1 MTTPGQLIKDAINA
15 YCVSLYSEPPRSHLG
30 FSTMGEECDRKLFL
44 NFRHA
49 GRENFDGRMYRL
61 FNVGH
66 SAEPRFTS
74 YLRGIGFIVEET
86 DPTTGKQFKVTS
98 VNGHYAGSC
107 DGILTATEA
116 TAVFG
121 LTVGE
126 RLLVSFKTNGT
137 GAGYNSVS
145 KDGFKKAKPRHW
157 IQECQYGYKMGI
169 KSVLYLIENKN
180 DSDITVEIAEL
191 DFSVG
196 QDAERRAERIINGT
210 LPRRIA
216 ESPAF
221 YSCKFCTFNE
231 NCFHGKDIAVNCR
244 SCVNSKPVE
253 NGQWYCERWSALIP
267 TDAIPNACQDWK
279 GVL

>member
-1 MTTPGQLIKDAINA
+1 MTPGQLIKDAIDA
-15 YCVSLYSEPPRSHLG
+15 YCVKLYQEEPRKHLG

-49 GRENFDGRMYRL
+49 GRENFSGRMYRL

-74 YLRGIGFIVEET
+74 YLRGIGFIVEEI
-86 DPTTGKQFKVTS
+86 DPQTGKQFKVTG

-107 DGILTATEA
+107 DGILTGTTE
-116 TAVFG
+116 TERFG
-121 LTVGE
+121 VPTGQ
-126 RLLVSFKTNGT
+126 RLLISYKTNGT
-137 GAGYNSVS
+137 GAGYTSVA
-145 KDGFKKAKPRHW
+145 KDGFKRAKPKHW
-157 IQECQYGYKMGI
+157 VQECQYGYKMGI
-169 KSVLYLIENKN
+169 GKVLYLIENKN

-191 DFSVG
+191 DFRIG
-196 QDAERRAERIINGT
+196 EEQERRAERIINGS
-210 LPRRIA
+210 LPRKIA

-221 YSCKFCTFNE
+221 MACKFCFANE
-231 NCFHGKDIAVNCR
+231 NCFHGKEILVNCR

-253 NGQWYCERWSALIP
+253 NAQWHCGRW
-267 TDAIPNACQDWK
+267 DAIIPPDAIKNACPDWK